1 MVGANVL
8 NPFTNMAP
16 VNFGSDTTLQIKFCA
31 ARASGTGT
39 INLIASAADT
49 ALYRIF
55 DMGAQL

>member
-1 MVGANVL
+1 
-8 NPFTNMAP
+8 MAP
-16 VNFGSDTTLQIKFCA
+16 VHFGSDTTLQIKFCA
-31 ARASGTGT
+31 ARAAGTGT